1 MPDSCGYRLT
11 KSYQARRL
19 LRSGSALAFAGG
31 LGHVSLLPR
40 LVLTQLRSIMPFITR
55 ARVAGGLV
63 AVAIFATAAV
73 PALGQAPSSG
83 VRAAPARPRFDST
96 GVGDTSMFAPLNL
109 PPGNEYR
116 SGSGAPGPRYWQQRA
131 DYDLKATLDTT
142 AKALHGE
149 MTVRYTNNSPD
160 TLHFLWFQVEQNAFK
175 SNSLNSY
182 VFPAESRFGARNF
195 EGGDVIDRFEEVTA
209 NGKGARRALKLRNE
223 GTVMKADLAEPL
235 APGRTATISAAWHF
249 NIPEHGADR
258 MGRDGALYELAQWY
272 PRLNVYDDLRGWNT
286 EPYLGQGEFY
296 LEYGDYTLDVT
307 VPAGY
312 IVAATGMLQ
321 NPRDVLT
328 PAQIGRLA
336 QAGKS
341 DNVVHIVTREDLTS
355 GAARPRKTGTMT
367 WRFAAKNVRDV
378 VFATSPD
385 YLWDAS
391 SYKGSLAQAFYRPS
405 AIEPWKDA
413 ADMSRMSIQEYSERW
428 FPYPWPQITAVEGPI
443 SGMEYP
449 MVAMEAKSADKY
461 DLYNV
466 VTHEIG
472 HMWFPMIV
480 GSNERMHMW
489 QDEGFNTFINT
500 FSEARRYPEKGDQM
514 ARAAGERSLVTQY
527 MEHNVDEPL
536 EINPDRINPQ
546 LLGENAY
553 VKTSVALQQLRQE
566 ILGPE
571 AFDDAFRTY
580 IQRWAFK
587 HPSPTDFF
595 RTMEDV
601 SGRRLDWYFR
611 EWYLENPHF
620 DQAIDSVVTA
630 QHGDTLL
637 VAVLYANHARGIE
650 PIRARFTFT
659 DGSTQDFNY
668 PAEVWS
674 TNTTSYE
681 REYAFVGKKLAKIQL
696 DPESRSVDVDRSN
709 NVWPGG
715 GKVTP

>member
-1 MPDSCGYRLT
+1 MPYL
-11 KSYQARRL
+11 
-19 LRSGSALAFAGG
+19 
-31 LGHVSLLPR
+31 
-40 LVLTQLRSIMPFITR
+40 TR
-55 ARVAGGLV
+55 ARVAGAL
-63 AVAIFATAAV
+63 FTAAV
-73 PALGQAPSSG
+73 AATSVGAQSAASG
-83 VRAAPARPRFDST
+83 SRAAPPRPRFDST

-116 SGSGAPGPRYWQQRA
+116 SGSGAPGPKYWQQRA
-131 DYDLKATLDTT
+131 DYDLKATLDTAT
-142 AKALHGE
+142 KSVRGE
-149 MTVRYTNNSPD
+149 MTIRYTNNSPD

-195 EGGDVIDRFEEVTA
+195 EGGDVIDRFEEVTGGA
-209 NGKGARRALKLRNE
+209 KGARRQLNLRTE

-235 APGRTATISAAWHF
+235 APGHTATINAAWHF

-272 PRLNVYDDLRGWNT
+272 PRVNVYDDVRGWNT

-296 LEYGDYTLDVT
+296 LEYGEYSLEVT
-307 VPAGY
+307 VPSGY
-312 IVAATGMLQ
+312 IVAATGALQ
-321 NPRDVLT
+321 NAHDVLT
-328 PAQIGRLA
+328 PAQVSRLA
-336 QAGKS
+336 QAAH
-341 DNVVHIVTREDLTS
+341 DTNVVHIVTQQELTS

-367 WRFAAKNVRDV
+367 WKFTARNVRDV
-378 VFATSPD
+378 VWAASPD

-391 SYKGSLAQAFYRPS
+391 SYKGSLAQAFFRPS
-405 AIEPWKDA
+405 AIDPWKDA
-413 ADMSRMSIQEYSERW
+413 ADMSRTSIQEYSERW
-428 FPYPWPQITAVEGPI
+428 FPYPYPQITAVEGPI

-449 MVAMEAKSADKY
+449 MVAMEAKSSDKY

-514 ARAAGERSLVTQY
+514 ARAGQERDLVTQY

-566 ILGPE
+566 ILGPA

-580 IQRWAFK
+580 IQRWAFR
-587 HPSPTDFF
+587 HPTPTDFY

-601 SGRRLDWYFR
+601 SGKRLDWYFR
-611 EWYLENPHF
+611 EWFLENPHF
-620 DQAIDSVVTA
+620 DQAIDSVVTQ
-630 QHGDTLL
+630 QHGDTLM
-637 VAVLYANHARGIE
+637 VGVLYGNHARGIE
-650 PIRARFTFT
+650 PIRARFTFS

-668 PAEVWS
+668 PGEVWS
-674 TNTTSYE
+674 TNTRWYA
-681 REYAFVGKKLAKIQL
+681 REYAFAGKKLSKIEL
-696 DPESRSVDVDRSN
+696 DPEHRLVDIDRSN
-709 NVWPGG
+709 NAWPGAA

>member
-1 MPDSCGYRLT
+1 MSF
-11 KSYQARRL
+11 
-19 LRSGSALAFAGG
+19 RS
-31 LGHVSLLPR
+31 
-40 LVLTQLRSIMPFITR
+40 R
-55 ARVAGGLV
+55 ARVASWVV
-63 AVAIFATAAV
+63 AVVALSASS
-73 PALGQAPSSG
+73 ALGQAASG
-83 VRAAPARPRFDST
+83 RAAPPRPRFDST
-96 GVGDTSMFAPLNL
+96 GVGDTSIFAPLDL
-109 PPGNEYR
+109 APGNLFR
-116 SGSGAPGPRYWQQRA
+116 SGSGAPGPRYWEQRA
-131 DYDLKATLDTT
+131 DYDLKATLDTA
-142 AKALHGE
+142 AKALRGE
-149 MTVRYTNNSPD
+149 LTIRYTNNSPD

-175 SNSLNSY
+175 ANSLNSY
-182 VFPAESRFGARNF
+182 VFPADSRFGARNF
-195 EGGDVIDRFEEVTA
+195 EGGDVIDRFEEVLA
-209 NGKGARRALKLRNE
+209 NGKGARRALKTRTE

-235 APGRTATISAAWHF
+235 APGHTATVSAAWHF

-272 PRLNVYDDLRGWNT
+272 PRVDVFDDLRGWNT

-296 LEYGDYTLDVT
+296 LEYGDYTLEVT
-307 VPAGY
+307 LPAGY
-312 IVAATGMLQ
+312 IVAATGTLQ

-328 PAQIGRLA
+328 PAEITRLA
-336 QAGKS
+336 QASKS
-341 DNVVHIVTREDLTS
+341 ESVVHIVTPQDLTS

-367 WRFAAKNVRDV
+367 WRFAAKDVRDV
-378 VFATSPD
+378 VFAASPD

-405 AIEPWKDA
+405 AMEPWKDA

-428 FPYPWPQITAVEGPI
+428 FMYPYPQITAVEGPI

-461 DLYNV
+461 ELYNV

-514 ARAAGERSLVTQY
+514 TRAAGERGLVTQY

-553 VKTSVALQQLRQE
+553 VKTSVGLQLLRQE
-566 ILGPE
+566 ILGPD

-587 HPSPTDFF
+587 HPSPRDFY

-601 SGRRLDWYFR
+601 SGRRLDWFFR
-611 EWYLENPHF
+611 EWFIENPHF
-620 DQAIDSVVTA
+620 DQAIDSVVTV
-630 QHGDTLL
+630 QKGDTMF
-637 VAVLYANHARGIE
+637 VGVLYANHARGVL
-650 PIRARFTFT
+650 PIRARFTFS
-659 DGSTQDFNY
+659 DGSTQDYDY

-674 TNTTSYE
+674 TNTRMYP
-681 REYAFVGKKLAKIQL
+681 REYAFVGKKLAKIEL
-696 DPESRSVDVDRSN
+696 DPDKRLVDVDRSN
-709 NVWPGG
+709 NVWPAQ
-715 GKVTP
+715 KITP